1 MCGEPFLPSQ
11 AVYLHH
17 PLPRKQA
24 VLLKLSQSVSYA
36 VCAYLQLAAETSGS
50 PVPCRR
56 IATDGNMPQR
66 YLLQVLRELA
76 RQGIVRSVRGGG
88 GGFKLLRQ
96 PQETSLLD
104 LVEAV
109 EGPLL
114 LELPEGAGLSGQ
126 SEARLRESLGQIT
139 DHLRRQLH
147 AVKLSY
153 LISVLPPS
161 QEAATGS
168 LRPPAHAPPY
178 HSNDQHTGL
187 VSVSLASH

>member
-1 MCGEPFLPSQ
+1 VP
-11 AVYLHH
+11 
-17 PLPRKQA
+17 
-24 VLLKLSQSVSYA
+24 LKLSQSVSYA
-36 VCAYLQLAAETSGS
+36 VRAYLQLAAETGGS

-56 IATDGNMPQR
+56 IAADGNMPQR

-76 RQGIVRSVRGGG
+76 RQRIVRSVRGGG
-88 GGFKLLRQ
+88 GGFKLLRR

-109 EGPLL
+109 EGPLRV
-114 LELPEGAGLSGQ
+114 ELPEDAGLSGECQ
-126 SEARLRESLGQIT
+126 ARLRESLGQIT

-153 LISVLPPS
+153 LISVLRRS

-168 LRPPAHAPPY
+168 LRSPAHAPPC
-178 HSNDQHTGL
+178 HSNDQHTG
-187 VSVSLASH
+187 SFSISLASN